1 MDKLMD
7 FLDCLEAKEIY
18 YRLNRVS
25 DNILVEIAVP
35 GQRWEVEFDR
45 NGHVQ
50 IERFISEGFIMD
62 ETNLERLLI
71 EFGD

>member
-1 MDKLMD
+1 MDKLID
-7 FLDCLEAKEIY
+7 FLDKLDDKEIY

-25 DNILVEIAVP
+25 DSILVEVAVP

-62 ETNLERLLI
+62 ETSIEGLLR